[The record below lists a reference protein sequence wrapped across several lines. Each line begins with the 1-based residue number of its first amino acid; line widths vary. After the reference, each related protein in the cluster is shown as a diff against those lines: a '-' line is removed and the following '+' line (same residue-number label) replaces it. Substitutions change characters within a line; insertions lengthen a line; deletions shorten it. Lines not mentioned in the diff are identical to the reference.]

1 MEVVNILLT
10 ISYLKVKA
18 SNLDK
23 LIYQSL
29 KKLQNISKIWGSSDL
44 EGKRIMHKTLFPD
57 GIFYNVEKHQ
67 CLTRE
72 VNKFIELVNS
82 VSNSCEGKKMGTFKK
97 FLKFPSCSEDGTIV

>member
-44 EGKRIMHKTLFPD
+44 EGNRIMHKTLFPD

-97 FLKFPSCSEDGTIV
+97 TLKIPVL